1 MKFVFSLAFRNL
13 IRQKRRN
20 ILLGIAICLG
30 VSILIVADSFSDG
43 ISDILFNKIIVRVAG
58 HVSVNFWEQGSTN
71 RQIFR
76 DKDKVLGIIK
86 KSLDENFLEMDE
98 SVGVFGRALGNGKA
112 DNTVLVGI
120 NKDKKI
126 SEKEKKELQESF
138 KMIQGSFD
146 DLSAKNIENPTIIS
160 NEKSKYL
167 HIKKGDILR
176 FKFQNIYGQNQA
188 VRLTIVGIM
197 KNSNIFMQNVIFCEL
212 QNVKTMMGYNKHEI
226 GCLSINVKNPTKNA
240 VKLADKL
247 HDILSL
253 QVKTV
258 IVDAKINYR
267 SVSLFGLKVDD
278 KSKAL
283 ASKIFKIKDGDLD
296 FVLSNKGVLIS
307 ENLAKNLNLKI
318 DDEISFLYQ
327 NKFGNNNSSDKK
339 TTEVKAIVK
348 GILFSD
354 SKISD
359 DYIFF
364 NEKKFYDF
372 YYQNLPQDYSA
383 EKYDFKNPATANLAK
398 ILASEWILLP
408 RTKTTDDYQKKVKN
422 VGKKKWKGTVI
433 DVSTMYETA
442 SDVLKLEGVLK
453 LITLVAVLILFFI
466 ILIGVVNTLRMS
478 IRERTREIGTIRA
491 IGMQKKLVVQMFVCE
506 IFYLTL
512 ISSFFGTILAFVS
525 MSLLKLIKFNLTD
538 NPLGILLLNER
549 LYFLVQFSHIATNIL
564 VIVVIALL
572 TAYFPAKKAANMSS
586 VEALRFY
593 E

>member
-1 MKFVFSLAFRNL
+1 MKFIFSLAFRNL

-43 ISDILFNKIIVRVAG
+43 ISDILFNKIIVRVSG

-76 DKDKVLGIIK
+76 DKDKVMQIIK

-98 SVGVFGRALGNGKA
+98 SIGVFGRALGNGKA

-120 NKDKKI
+120 NKDKKV
-126 SEKEKKELQESF
+126 SEKTQKEMEESF
-138 KMIQGSFD
+138 KMIEGSFD
-146 DLSAKNIENPTIIS
+146 DLSNKNIENPIILS
-160 NEKSKYL
+160 DEKAKYL
-167 HIKKGDILR
+167 NLKKGDVLR
-176 FKFQNIYGQNQA
+176 LKFQNIYGQNQA
-188 VRLTIVGIM
+188 SRLTIVGIM
-197 KNSNIFMQNVIFCEL
+197 RNSNIFMQGVIFCEL
-212 QNVKTMMGYNKHEI
+212 QNVKKIMGYNENEI
-226 GCLSINVKNPTKNA
+226 GALSINVKNPTENA

-247 HDILSL
+247 HAMLES
-253 QVKTV
+253 KTK
-258 IVDAKINYR
+258 IAMIDAKINDKA
-267 SVSLFGLKVDD
+267 VAVFGLKVDD
-278 KSKAL
+278 KSKNL
-283 ASKIFKIKDGDLD
+283 AKKIIKIKDGDLD

-307 ENLAKNLNLKI
+307 ENLAKDLNLKI
-318 DDEISFLYQ
+318 DDEIILTYQ
-327 NKFGNNNSSDKK
+327 NKFPNVSMNNVINSSQ
-339 TTEVKAIVK
+339 TEVNAIVK
-348 GILFSD
+348 GIFIPD
-354 SKISD
+354 SEIAD
-359 DYIFF
+359 NYIFF

-372 YYQNLPQDYSA
+372 YYLNLPREFEIKSI
-383 EKYDFKNPATANLAK
+383 EKNINFSK
-398 ILASEWILLP
+398 ILATNWIVLP

-491 IGMQKKLVVQMFVCE
+491 IGMQRKQVVQMFVCE

-525 MSLLKLIKFNLTD
+525 MALLKLIKFNMTD

-549 LYFLVQFSHIATNIL
+549 LYFLTRISDIALNIF
-564 VIVVIALL
+564 IIMVIALF
-572 TAYFPAKKAANMSS
+572 TAYFPAKRAANMSS
-586 VEALRFY
+586 VEALRYY